1 MIDIVGLG
9 PGALERVPDGIRLLL
24 LDPSRTVIVRTLRHP
39 AARQLADLRPV
50 LTCDDLYDRADTFDD
65 VYEAIAD
72 RVLAERVA
80 VYAVPGSPTVGEL
93 AVAKIR
99 SRSSDVIVHP
109 AESFLDVIFA
119 KFGIDPLADGFQL
132 LNAHDLP
139 AVLTFEV
146 PTVVGHLDRAEILAD
161 TLARVDRALPEGVE
175 VSVVSGLGAA
185 DETTSTAPPADIDA
199 SLAGL
204 RTSLFV
210 PATSGGVAG
219 VISTMHRLRRECPWD
234 RKQTHESLVRY
245 LLEETAELA
254 DAIAAMSADADDL
267 GAYAEVEEE
276 LGDVLLQVLFHAA
289 IAEQEGAFDITD
301 VAESLRRKLV
311 RRHPHVFGDV
321 DAADAE
327 AVKANWD
334 EIKAAEKEGGS
345 GASAL
350 AGVPASLGSLAR
362 AADLQARAAKV
373 GFDWP
378 DVPPVLAKVGE
389 ELAEM
394 RQAVEADDRSDI
406 SHELGDLL
414 FSVVNLARHVGV
426 EPEVALRAAN
436 HRFESRFV
444 AMEAEGP
451 LAALTLDEL
460 DTRWERAK
468 MRSPGRVP
476 PSSGK

>member
-9 PGALERVPDGIRLLL
+9 PGDLERVPEGTRLLL

-39 AARQLADLRPV
+39 AARELADLRPV
-50 LTCDDLYDRADTFDD
+50 LSCDDIYDRADSFDD

-72 RVLAERVA
+72 RVLAEVGA
-80 VYAVPGSPTVGEL
+80 IYAVPGSPTVGEL

-99 SRSSDVIVHP
+99 SRSSDVTVHP
-109 AESFLDVIFA
+109 AESFLDVMFA
-119 KFGIDPLADGFQL
+119 RFGIDPLADGFQL

-161 TLARVDRALPEGVE
+161 ALARVERALPEGAE
-175 VSVVSGLGAA
+175 VSVVSGLGSS
-185 DETTSTAPPADIDA
+185 DETTVTAPPADIDA

-210 PATSGGVAG
+210 PATSGGVLGAIG
-219 VISTMHRLRRECPWD
+219 TMRRLRRECPWD

-245 LLEETAELA
+245 LLEETAELT
-254 DAIAAMSADADDL
+254 DAIAAMSADPDDL

-289 IAEQEGAFDITD
+289 IAEQSGAFDITD
-301 VAESLRRKLV
+301 VAETLRRKLV

-327 AVKANWD
+327 TVRANWD
-334 EIKAAEKEGGS
+334 QIKAAEKGS
-345 GASAL
+345 GSGESAL
-350 AGVPASLGSLAR
+350 GGVPMSLPALAR
-362 AADLQARAAKV
+362 AADLQSKAAKV

-394 RQAVEADDRSDI
+394 RQAVEAADRRAI

-414 FSVVNLARHVGV
+414 FSIVNLARHVGV

-451 LAALTLDEL
+451 LTALTLDEL
-460 DTRWERAK
+460 DSRWERAK
-468 MRSPGRVP
+468 LRTQGW
-476 PSSGK
+476 